1 MTIAS
6 LHRTLSRTLLTI
18 GVVSLVACGGGG
30 GGKKK
35 DPAPDTTPNAYS
47 YTATTNAE
55 PSAVITSAP
64 VTITGINA
72 ATPVSITGGEYSISG
87 GAFTSAAGT
96 VTSGQTITIRL
107 TAPAA
112 NSTSASAQIT
122 VGGVTATFT
131 VTTKADTTP
140 DAFAFTAQTNAAL
153 NTEYTSNTITV
164 TGIDAATPISVTGG
178 TYSING
184 GAFTAAAGT
193 VSVSNTVAVKA
204 TSASDTE
211 QTRNVVLTIGGV
223 SATYAITTIADTTP
237 PVAEFKF
244 PTPYTMSEAN
254 TVKVRGTATDDNAI
268 TSVKVVVRSYNLE
281 APTVT
286 LSTQTIDVTPKAAG
300 DYSSWTADIP
310 LTALAENEV
319 KVIATDEKQNET
331 LPADANKVVIR
342 QADLRSAF
350 PDEINQFGNIF
361 QGLAIDTFGGRN
373 RALIGDADS
382 VISVDLDTG
391 IRQPVIES
399 NNAIRS
405 IVIDP
410 TGTALFASSSNS
422 ILEFDLISG
431 ELSKKY
437 TSDLVINPAAMT
449 IDKTAKHGPSLI
461 MINSVYSD
469 TSGGSSV
476 GFKLLEKEFYLI
488 SPATN
493 EPYLMLGE
501 GVGVDSDNNRYL
513 VPVGGQFD
521 LSLHGIVA
529 VDRDTGEHSL
539 FSSNTVG
546 EGELFG
552 EIYGF
557 DSALI
562 TTIVD
567 QDSNRLLVPEYP
579 SKLFSIDLS
588 TGNRK
593 VFARIVYENSPPSSS
608 SEAGMGALDI
618 DRDDRILFVV
628 ESNRKALLEIDLE
641 SGEKVILSKSKN
653 DF

>member
-6 LHRTLSRTLLTI
+6 LHRTLSRTLLTL

-55 PSAVITSAP
+55 PSTVITSAP

-72 ATPVSITGGEYSISG
+72 ATPVSITGGEYSING

-122 VGGVTATFT
+122 VGGVAATFT

-140 DAFAFTAQTNAAL
+140 NAFAFTAQTNAAL
-153 NTEYTSNTITV
+153 NTEYTSNTIMV
-164 TGIDAATPISVTGG
+164 TGIDAATPISIVGG
-178 TYSING
+178 TYSVNG

-193 VSVSNTVAVKA
+193 VSVNNTVAVKA

-254 TVKVRGTATDDNAI
+254 TVKVRGTATDDHAI

-286 LSTQTIDVTPKAAG
+286 LATQTIDVTPKAAG

-342 QADLRSAF
+342 QADVASAF